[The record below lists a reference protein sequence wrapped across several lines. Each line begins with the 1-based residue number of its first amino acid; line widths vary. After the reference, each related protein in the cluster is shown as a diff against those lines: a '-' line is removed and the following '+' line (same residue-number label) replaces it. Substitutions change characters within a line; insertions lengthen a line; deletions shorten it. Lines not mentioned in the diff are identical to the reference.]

1 MNKYLKWFLGGC
13 AIGLAGLVV
22 LFFTWGIITAPSEGE
37 RLDTAESSEISPNES
52 EPAPM
57 LEEVKTETEAE
68 FMRNLHYMT
77 HQKVYANEKWGSLE
91 ITGERIETML
101 KALDEEDYENE
112 SFYREAL
119 NEWSKGN
126 FNNAVEVHNKI
137 WSMQGG
143 TIGKAK
149 RLLSER
155 EEKAYREANFN

>member
-1 MNKYLKWFLGGC
+1 MNKYLKWFFGGC
-13 AIGLAGLVV
+13 AFGLAGLVV
-22 LFFTWGIITAPSEGE
+22 LFFTWGFITVPSDVD
-37 RLDTAESSEISPNES
+37 RLDPVGSGEVTSIESDPV
-52 EPAPM
+52 PM

-101 KALDEEDYENE
+101 KALDEADYENE

-119 NEWSKGN
+119 TDWSKGN

-143 TIGKAK
+143 TIGKAR

-155 EEKAYREANFN
+155 EEKAYKEANFK